1 MTVNLNT
8 QPDIKISTKQ
18 VFGIDS
24 NMEIEAFSKKNEYVP
39 EIDKNYKFDRD
50 TTLAILSGFQFNK
63 RGKYGRVLGEV
74 FVKDRDNGKEIN
86 INELMVTEGHAIKY
100 TVQGK

>member
-1 MTVNLNT
+1 M
-8 QPDIKISTKQ
+8 TKQ
-18 VFGIDS
+18 KGL
-24 NMEIEAFSKKNEYVP
+24 EAKQRLTELLPRQFKIK
-39 EIDKNYKFDRD
+39 
-50 TTLAILSGFQFNK
+50 TILNK

-86 INELMVTEGHAIKY
+86 INELMVTEGHATKY